1 MKRRTC
7 KTCDCGV
14 QLFMKAHYRIW
25 KGKGTYCHE
34 REKAAGKGGCRGRW
48 GPRRLRY
55 DLSAK
60 RFDDAEEDIAA
71 LMELL
76 REE

>member
-25 KGKGTYCHE
+25 KGNE
-34 REKAAGKGGCRGRW
+34 IN
-48 GPRRLRY
+48 P
-55 DLSAK
+55 
-60 RFDDAEEDIAA
+60 
-71 LMELL
+71 
-76 REE
+76 

>member
-14 QLFMKAHYRIW
+14 QLFMRAHYRIW
-25 KGKGTYCHE
+25 KGKGLYCTD
-34 REKAAGKGGCRGRW
+34 REKTTDKDGCCERW
-48 GPRRLRY
+48 RPRRLRY